1 MTRGAEDSTHGV
13 WTDRM
18 GYERFG
24 RDALRI
30 FEDRFTLIEDR
41 LLWAGGIF

>member
-1 MTRGAEDSTHGV
+1 MMTRGTEDSTHGV
-13 WTDRM
+13 WIDRM

-24 RDALRI
+24 NDILRI
-30 FEDRFTLIEDR
+30 FGFTLIEDR